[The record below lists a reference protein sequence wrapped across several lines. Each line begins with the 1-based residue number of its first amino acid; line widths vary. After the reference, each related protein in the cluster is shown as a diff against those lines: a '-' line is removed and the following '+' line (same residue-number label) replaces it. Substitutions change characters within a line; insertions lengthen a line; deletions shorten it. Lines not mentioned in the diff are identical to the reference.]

1 MHDLRYLR
9 THREEVEAGVARKH
23 VTLDLD
29 ALYAAEKERL
39 ALLSQVEEAKAR
51 RNSESQKIAEKKRAC
66 EDASDILAEMK
77 RLADSIKESEGRLK
91 DLEAQVEETA
101 RWIPNFAHESVPDGA
116 DPEANVQV
124 AAWGEPRKLDFE
136 PKPHWEIAEALG
148 LIDFARG
155 PRLAG
160 AGFPLFVGDGARLVR
175 ALIDFML
182 EHHLKRG
189 YTEVHPAIA
198 VNSECLT
205 GTGQLPKLADDM
217 YRMQNDDLWL
227 NPTAEVPVTNI
238 YRDEILEPG
247 TIPFRH
253 TAYLPSFRRES
264 GAYGKDTRGIVRV
277 HQFDKVELVR
287 FALPERSYD
296 ELEELRGDV
305 ESVLQALEI
314 PYRVM
319 LLCAGDLSFAA
330 AKCYDFEVWAAG
342 ESRWLEASSCSN
354 FEQFQARR
362 AGIRFRREA
371 GAKPEFAATLNASGL
386 AIPRTFVAILE
397 NGQQADGSVIL
408 PRALRPFLGGQER
421 LATVS

>member
-1 MHDLRYLR
+1 MHDQRYLR
-9 THREEVEAGVARKH
+9 THREEVLAGVRRKH
-23 VTLDLD
+23 VDLDLD
-29 ALYAAEKERL
+29 AFYAAEGERL
-39 ALLSQVEEAKAR
+39 ALLATVEEAKAR
-51 RNSESQKIAEKKRAC
+51 RNAESQQIAAKKRAG
-66 EDASDILAEMK
+66 EDASEVLAAMK
-77 RLADSIKESEGRLK
+77 ELADTIKASEARLK
-91 DLEAQVEETA
+91 ELEARVDETA
-101 RWIPNFAHESVPDGA
+101 RWIPNFAHESVPDGRDA
-116 DPEANVQV
+116 ESNVQV
-124 AAWGEPRKLDFE
+124 AAWGEPPKSVFE

-155 PRLAG
+155 PKLAG
-160 AGFPLFVGDGARLVR
+160 GGFPLFVGDGARLVR

-189 YTEVHPAIA
+189 YVEVHPPIV

-205 GTGQLPKLADDM
+205 GTGQLPKLAGDM
-217 YRMQNDDLWL
+217 YRMSEDDLWL

-238 YRDEILEPG
+238 YREEILDAG
-247 TIPFRH
+247 KVPFRH
-253 TAYLPSFRRES
+253 TAYLPSFRREA
-264 GAYGKDTRGIVRV
+264 GAYGKDTRGIVRL

-287 FALPERSYD
+287 FALPENSYQ

-314 PYRVM
+314 PYRVL

-342 ESRWLEASSCSN
+342 EGRWLEASSCSN

-371 GAKPEFAATLNASGL
+371 GEKPEFVATLNASGL
-386 AIPRTFVAILE
+386 ALPRTIVALLE
-397 NGQQADGSVIL
+397 NNQQADGSVAI
-408 PRALRPFLGGQER
+408 PTALRPYLGGQER
-421 LATVS
+421 LLRA